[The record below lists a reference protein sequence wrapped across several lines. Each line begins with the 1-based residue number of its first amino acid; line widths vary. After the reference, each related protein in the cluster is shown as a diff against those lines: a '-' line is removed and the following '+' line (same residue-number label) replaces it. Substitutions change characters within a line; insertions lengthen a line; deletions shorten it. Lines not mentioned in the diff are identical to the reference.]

1 MLIDSISKLLKLD
14 GLIESV
20 KKYIEARIELLKIE
34 IQEDVAK
41 GISQGLIFILMGAGL
56 MLFIF
61 FISLAI
67 SMLLSEYVGFFG
79 GFAIVA
85 GFYLLMALLLF
96 LFRKNLI
103 AKVDASIL
111 SGFKS
116 RKK

>member
-14 GLIESV
+14 GLIESI
-20 KKYIEARIELLKIE
+20 KKSIETRIQLLKIE

-41 GISQGLIFILMGAGL
+41 GISQGLIFLIIGAGL

-67 SMLLSEYVGFFG
+67 AMLLSEYVGFFG
-79 GFAIVA
+79 GFGIVA
-85 GFYLLMALLLF
+85 GAYLLLALLLF
-96 LFRKNLI
+96 LFREKLT
-103 AKVDASIL
+103 AKVEENVL

-116 RKK
+116 REK